1 MRAYL
6 KVGSP
11 MQNSTRRKIG
21 TVDKR
26 YDGMYVARIQQGTK
40 ADGSPRRLSK
50 TFRSESDARA
60 WLFEMAHE
68 MGVRQDLSAGITL
81 KILWPTFERSRA
93 NSLTKKTMSA
103 YKWNMTKIWLPSI
116 GDTDVTTLKPQ
127 QVQRIL
133 DGLTYENAKHAK
145 TALSSVL
152 TWATREGILQANPIR
167 GHMFE
172 YPEKAQSVDVDD
184 DDPFAAIEGTRD
196 VWTATDVLRCFDL
209 IRGLPLEPAWLMCVG
224 AGLRVEEALAIR
236 RMDVRRVEVGGRE
249 VTQLAVHAAKTAL
262 DGRKGTKTKQSVR
275 IVGMVEPMGERLWEI
290 AQGRERA
297 EVLCTISAHRQN
309 KAWRNYFEPPT
320 VSKHAKKKG
329 NYRGR
334 LQELPY
340 IPLSKM
346 RNTHVTMMAEAGV
359 SDSLNALYHGHTETV
374 ERRHYLKPDMTEAAA
389 RVTEHLRLVK

>member
-1 MRAYL
+1 
-6 KVGSP
+6 

-40 ADGSPRRLSK
+40 ADGSPRRISK
-50 TFRSESDARA
+50 TFKTESDARA
-60 WLFEMAHE
+60 WLFETAHE
-68 MGVRQDLSAGITL
+68 MGVRQDMNAGITL
-81 KILWPTFERSRA
+81 KMLWPTFEHSRA
-93 NSLTKKTMSA
+93 DSLTKKTMST

-127 QVQRIL
+127 QVQRVL
-133 DGLTYENAKHAK
+133 DTLTYENAKHAK

-152 TWATREGILQANPIR
+152 TWATREGILQSNPIR
-167 GHMFE
+167 GHTFE
-172 YPEKAQSVDVDD
+172 YPERTTDVDVDD

-196 VWTATDVLRCFDL
+196 VWTAQDVLRCFDL
-209 IRGLPLEPAWLMCVG
+209 IHGLPLEPAWLMCVG

-236 RMDVRRVEVGGRE
+236 RMDVRRVEVGGRM
-249 VTQLAVHAAKTAL
+249 VTQLAVHAAKTAM

-275 IVGMVEPMGERLWEI
+275 IVGMVEPMGERLWEL
-290 AQGRERA
+290 AQACEDRKSPICK
-297 EVLCTISAHRQN
+297 LSAHRQN
-309 KAWRNYFEPPT
+309 RHWRNYFLPPC
-320 VSKHAKKKG
+320 VSKHTPKSTT
-329 NYRGR
+329 YRGK

-374 ERRHYLKPDMTEAAA
+374 ERRHYLAPDMTEATAKVSE
-389 RVTEHLRLVK
+389 RLRLVV